1 MMLVLTKSDLQEM
14 CDNAVTYE
22 MIKQAKEE
30 QGLQGHCQTSSKEW
44 NDFNVHKA
52 FVRSICTGYFAKY
65 ETKLGEWEGNKHI
78 NSFYDLFQ
86 SDQKKKNLAQIT

>member
-1 MMLVLTKSDLQEM
+1 MPMILVLTKSDLQEM

-22 MIKQAKEE
+22 MIKQAKDE

-52 FVRSICTGYFAKY
+52 FVRSICTAYFAKY
-65 ETKLGEWEGNKHI
+65 EKKLGE
-78 NSFYDLFQ
+78 
-86 SDQKKKNLAQIT
+86 